1 MHSYTQMALAQQ
13 EYMVRLRRY
22 FHEHPELSK
31 QEDGTVD
38 TICKELSDMDIPF
51 VNVKNGGVFAF
62 LGDEK
67 RGRTVLLRA
76 DIDALPGQESPLNG
90 GGKPK
95 VCVSKVDGVSHT
107 CGHDCHAAMLLGA
120 AKALKAM
127 ENELE
132 GRVVLMFER
141 GEEGGGN
148 IAYLLKWA
156 FEHGLQLDTSF
167 GMHVFPTAPTGK
179 IEIAQGAAMAGA
191 IPFRIKLIG
200 KAAHGSAPSEGV
212 NPIDCFVAI
221 YNTMQSLRMRFA
233 NPYDGMV
240 FSVGKVQAGTVGNI
254 IPGEL
259 EFAGSFR
266 VLNDAD
272 ALRVWEELVRTVDL
286 TAELYHC
293 RAEYAIR
300 RPTLTLK
307 NDPACTSFTQTVL
320 SEALGAENVLSCNA
334 NMASESHCLT
344 ASIWPGTYVFVGIHN
359 AEKGM
364 TARNHNECFEPDED
378 ALSVGAA
385 CHIAY
390 AAEFL
395 KNGPDT
401 SDRIY
406 RGTLRDFFTRYNPP
420 SMFVFEEEDN

>member
-1 MHSYTQMALAQQ
+1 MHGYKEMALAQTD
-13 EYMVRLRRY
+13 YMVRMRRY

-31 QEDGTVD
+31 KEDGTVEV
-38 TICKELSDMDIPF
+38 ICKELKDIGVPF
-51 VNVKNGGVFAF
+51 VNVENGGVFGF
-62 LGDEK
+62 IGDEK

-76 DIDALPGQESPLNG
+76 DIDALPGQEAPVNG

-95 VCVSKVDGVSHT
+95 VCVSQIDGAAHT
-107 CGHDCHAAMLLGA
+107 CGHDCHASMLLGA
-120 AKALKAM
+120 ARTLKQM
-127 ENELE
+127 ENELP

-148 IAYLLKWA
+148 LAYLLKWA
-156 FEHGLQLDTSF
+156 FDNGLSVDTSF

-179 IEIAQGAAMAGA
+179 IEIASGAAMAGA
-191 IPFRIKLIG
+191 IPFRIRLIG
-200 KAAHGSAPSEGV
+200 KAAHGSEPDQGCS
-212 NPIDCFVAI
+212 PIDCFVAV
-221 YNTMQSLRMRFA
+221 YNSMQSLRMRFA
-233 NPYDGMV
+233 GPFDGMV
-240 FSVGKVQAGTVGNI
+240 FSVGQVHAGTVGNI

-266 VLNDAD
+266 ALNDDD

-300 RPTLTLK
+300 RPTLSLK
-307 NDPACTSFTQTVL
+307 NDPACTEFCRRLFADVL
-320 SEALGAENVLSCNA
+320 GGENVLPCHA

-344 ASIWPGTYVFVGIHN
+344 ASLWPGTYVFIGIRN
-359 AEKGM
+359 EEKGM
-364 TARNHNECFEPDED
+364 TARNHNESFEPDEE
-378 ALSVGAA
+378 ALPVGAA

-395 KNGPDT
+395 KKGPDT
-401 SDRIY
+401 ACRVY
-406 RGTLRDFFTRYNPP
+406 RGSLREFFAKYNPP
-420 SMFVFEEEDN
+420 SLAAFE